1 MIVVPKTSSIKTRVP
16 ELDGIR
22 GMAILLVLIW
32 HFVVGPIGETSSPLL
47 SFLSRIGMQT
57 WSGVDLFFVLS
68 GFLIGGILVDAKG
81 SDSYF
86 RTFYIRRVFRILPI
100 YVLICGGYFSLRAA
114 FPAIINGAYISAMPG
129 YVYAAFLQNFWLA
142 HHPWNTFL
150 DQSWSLAVE
159 EQFYL
164 TLPAL
169 IWFTPRR
176 HLWKLIST
184 LAIASVAVRSLCY
197 LHYYP
202 AWRSAAY
209 TLVICRADA
218 LLLGVLAALAVR
230 NERALAFLASRRY
243 LLRSLALMCFAVVVV
258 MTLKYWGMGST
269 AMSTVGY
276 TCTALMY
283 VSVLLMTVTAP
294 GSAWGRIFRTAWLRW
309 MGTIAYCL
317 YLVHADVL
325 LIVCRMFGYAR
336 PRLGHWNDVFPLA
349 TALAFSLLIS
359 HLSWKYFESGMVS
372 IGHRFTYRRAIEA
385 PLPAPRGGELARE
398 AAAQ

>member
-1 MIVVPKTSSIKTRVP
+1 MASMKTRVP

-47 SFLSRIGMQT
+47 RFLSRSGTQT

-81 SDSYF
+81 SDCYF

-100 YVLICGGYFSLRAA
+100 YVLICGVYFALRAA
-114 FPAIINGAYISAMPG
+114 FPGTINGAYVSAMPG

-164 TLPAL
+164 TLPAI

-176 HLWKLIST
+176 HLWKLIT
-184 LAIASVAVRSLCY
+184 ALAIASVAARSICY

-202 AWRSAAY
+202 AWKSAAY

-230 NERALAFLASRRY
+230 NERALGFLTSRRY
-243 LLRSLALMCFAVVVV
+243 LLRSVALVCCALIAV
-258 MTLKYWGMGST
+258 MTLKGWGMMST

-294 GSAWGRIFRTAWLRW
+294 ASGWGHLFRIGWLRW

-317 YLVHADVL
+317 YLVHGDVQG
-325 LIVCRMFGYAR
+325 IVYRVFGYAR
-336 PRLGHWNDVFPLA
+336 PRLAHWYDLFPLS
-349 TALAFSLLIS
+349 TALACSLLIS

-385 PLPAPRGGELARE
+385 PLPAPCGGELASE
-398 AAAQ
+398 AAAP

>member
-1 MIVVPKTSSIKTRVP
+1 MGVVAKLLPLKTRIP

-32 HFVVGPIGETSSPLL
+32 HFVVGTIGTTSPPWL
-47 SFLSRIGMQT
+47 RILRQLGLQT

-81 SDSYF
+81 SRTYF
-86 RTFYIRRVFRILPI
+86 RTFYIRRVFRIVPI
-100 YVLICGGYFSLRAA
+100 YVLICGAYFALRAA
-114 FPAIINGAYISAMPG
+114 YPGISVAYVGAMPG

-164 TLPAL
+164 TLPAI
-169 IWFTPRR
+169 IWLTPRR
-176 HLWKLIST
+176 HLWKLIT
-184 LAIASVAVRSLCY
+184 GMAIASVAVRSIGY

-209 TLVICRADA
+209 TLMICRADA

-230 NERALAFLASRRY
+230 NERAVAFLALRRN
-243 LLRSLALMCFAVVVV
+243 LLRGLALACCSVLAA
-258 MTLKYWGMGST
+258 MTLKGWGMLST
-269 AMSTVGY
+269 ALSTIGY
-276 TCTALMY
+276 TCTALLY

-294 GSAWGRIFRTAWLRW
+294 ESVWGQLFRTGWLRW

-317 YLVHADVL
+317 YLVHGDAL
-325 LIVCRMFGYAR
+325 AIVFRVFGYAR
-336 PRLGHWNDVFPLA
+336 PQLAYWYDLFPLVI
-349 TALAFSLLIS
+349 ALASSLLIS

-372 IGHRFTYRRAIEA
+372 IGHRFTYRRSLEV
-385 PLPAPRGGELARE
+385 PLPTRRGDELASE
-398 AAAQ
+398 AATP